1 MLVSAAF
8 SGLVTLANG
17 GDLGQA
23 LMSAGI
29 AIASA
34 AAFNAVGDVF
44 KNVNASFLSPGHIAK
59 TVAHGAVGG
68 AISKLRGGEFKSGF
82 LAGAF
87 AQFAAPGLSY
97 LDQYAPTPVGVAAA
111 AVAGGV
117 GEELGGGKFANGAFT
132 GAFSRLHNDL
142 KHEGGESEPD
152 SGGGWLDGLQL
163 GLDVIGLVPV
173 FGNAAD
179 VLNAGI
185 SLARGDL
192 IGAGASLA
200 AAAPG
205 AGQGVGLAN
214 IARRAAGRL
223 CSFEGGTL
231 VHTQEGLKPIE
242 LIKVDDLVAA
252 KDEETGEIAWKPVVH
267 LFKSENKPLLS
278 LALVGSGGE
287 ANVLEVTAEHPFW
300 VSGEGWVQT
309 GDLKANDKIESH
321 DGDSLIVKSMTLRPG
336 VFPAYNFE
344 VADFQTYFVGE
355 DGAWVHNTCKI
366 TSPSQ
371 LRQQVL
377 RGKAP
382 RGVKR
387 VDNGKVQ
394 GEQHHIHFDDGSALN
409 IDGTWKHG
417 GTSLTGAQK
426 KWIKKNG
433 WKLPE

>member
-1 MLVSAAF
+1 
-8 SGLVTLANG
+8 
-17 GDLGQA
+17 
-23 LMSAGI
+23 MSAGI

-142 KHEGGESEPD
+142 KHDGGESEPD
-152 SGGGWLDGLQL
+152 SGGGWFDAIHLT
-163 GLDVIGLVPV
+163 LDVIGLIPV
-173 FGNAAD
+173 VGNAAD
-179 VLNAGI
+179 LLNAG
-185 SLARGDL
+185 LYAYRGD
-192 IGAGASLA
+192 AANASLS
-200 AAAPG
+200 
-205 AGQGVGLAN
+205 LL
-214 IARRAAGRL
+214 AAGPGGQAATAAKFGRRL
-223 CSFEGGTL
+223 LSKVCSFEAGTL
-231 VHTQEGLKPIE
+231 VHTKEGLKPIE
-242 LIKVDDLVAA
+242 LIKVGDLVAA
-252 KDEETGEIAWKPVVH
+252 MDEKTGEIAWKPVVH
-267 LFKSENKPLLS
+267 LFRSENKPILS
-278 LALVGSGGE
+278 LSLVGPDGQAGM
-287 ANVLEVTAEHPFW
+287 LEVTAEHPFW
-300 VSGEGWVQT
+300 VNGEGWVQT
-309 GDLKANDKIESH
+309 ADLKADDKIASH
-321 DGDSLIVKSMTLRPG
+321 DGDHLVVKSMTLRPG
-336 VFPAYNFE
+336 VFVAYNLE
-344 VADFQTYFVGE
+344 VADFHTYFVGH
-355 DGAWVHNTCKI
+355 DGAWVHNSCKI